1 MKTSK
6 ELDCAVGL
14 VDRNGQLPA
23 DVDYGEVLRILRH
36 NGVPLLRIEKRG
48 DSRCFRRFGEF
59 ERELAKEGEK
69 HSLNREEYK
78 AIKEV
83 FLDKGIDSLLFK
95 SVGTYPSF
103 PYTSG
108 NLDVLIRSESLE
120 KARSLLRDLGY
131 VELKNIEEPQ
141 KFLFKR
147 FKGGRELLAVH
158 LHTEVGWGVPFLDNS
173 FVWGVDHRIPEDDF
187 LVNLPSP
194 EVSLLVALSHS
205 LYENKA
211 IRLHDL
217 TSFDYLMGNSMN
229 WNEMVAQAR
238 RRGWLD
244 GFWFFLLLYDELEG
258 EVFRGRRVPREVVAQ
273 ASASLRCSLP
283 SHYLSRVKR
292 SAKVE
297 MPFRVPF
304 LLSKAL
310 FYKKVLADRGRDLRR
325 RLGDLL
331 TTTLRGLRVKLKIGS
346 QRSMLIAVSGVD
358 GAGKSLQV
366 ELLGKAFEQCGIST
380 LCVWS
385 RCGSTKFAGWFI
397 RIGKTLFS
405 GGRPPL
411 GARGGPRGKV
421 EARKRYLEN
430 PILRSGW
437 NLLVL
442 TELTILYNL
451 RVRLPLLLGKVVI
464 CDRYLLDGLVELG
477 VHMEDGDISRSV
489 FARLL
494 ELLNP
499 LPAMNWLIDV
509 PAETVVRRKR
519 MEPMEHLEAQVR
531 LYRRLGKELHVVT
544 VDGEQ
549 PADKVS
555 DEIVYRTLTRYY
567 DGFRTFLRGILFS
580 NPSQLNP

>member
-1 MKTSK
+1 MKASK
-6 ELDCAVGL
+6 ELDYAVGL
-14 VDRNGQLPA
+14 MGKGSQLPA

-36 NGVPLLRIEKRG
+36 NGVPLLRIEKHG
-48 DSRCFRRFGEF
+48 DSGYFRQFGEF
-59 ERELAKEGEK
+59 ERELAKEVEK

-78 AIKEV
+78 AIKEA
-83 FLDKGIDSLLFK
+83 FLDKEIGSLLFK

-108 NLDVLIRSESLE
+108 NLDVLIRSDHLE
-120 KARSLLRDLGY
+120 KARSLLKDLGY
-131 VELKNIEEPQ
+131 VELKNIEEPG

-173 FVWGVDHRIPEDDF
+173 FVWGSEHRIPEDDF

-211 IRLHDL
+211 INLHDL
-217 TSFDYLMGNSMN
+217 ASFDYLMANSMN
-229 WNEMVAQAR
+229 WNEMVVQVQ

-244 GFWFFLLLYDELEG
+244 GFCFFLLLYDELEG
-258 EVFRGRRVPREVVAQ
+258 EVLRGKRVPKEIVAQ
-273 ASASLRCSLP
+273 ASAFLRSSLP
-283 SHYLSRVKR
+283 SRYLSRVKR

-297 MPFRVPF
+297 IPFRVPF
-304 LLSKAL
+304 LLSKVL
-310 FYKKVLADRGRDLRR
+310 FYKKVLADKGRDLGR

-331 TTTLRGLRVKLKIGS
+331 TTTLRALGVKLKIGS
-346 QRSMLIAVSGVD
+346 QRSMLVAVSGVD

-380 LCVWS
+380 RCVWG
-385 RCGSTKFAGWFI
+385 RCGSTKLAGWFI
-397 RIGKTLFS
+397 RLGKMVLS
-405 GGRPPL
+405 GGRLPL
-411 GARGGPRGKV
+411 GAGGELRGRA

-430 PILRSGW
+430 PVLRSGW

-464 CDRYLLDGLVELG
+464 CDRYLLDGLVALG
-477 VHMEDGDISRSV
+477 VHTDDGGISRS
-489 FARLL
+489 FLARLL

-509 PAETVVRRKR
+509 PAETAFRRKR
-519 MEPMEHLEAQVR
+519 MEPIEHLEAQVR
-531 LYRRLGKELHVVT
+531 LYKKMGKELQAVT

-567 DGFRTFLRGILFS
+567 DGFQTFLRGILFS